1 MKRILA
7 EEKSDLETL
16 WEIDEYHFDHVVP
29 ALVDFPAARGHLRH
43 GMHVNRVFREV
54 WLLPN
59 ITVY

>member
-7 EEKSDLETL
+7 EEKSGLETL
-16 WEIDEYHFDHVVP
+16 WEIDEDHFDHVFP
-29 ALVDFPAARGHLRH
+29 ALVDLPAARGHWRH
-43 GMHVNRVFREV
+43 GMHVKRVFRDV